1 MKKQKKAYLF
11 PAIVVA
17 KADSQPLL
25 AGSPITTAK
34 SWVKADYVGD
44 VSVWETS
51 TSSSSTTAS
60 GWSQSTYG
68 DSDTWN

>member
-1 MKKQKKAYLF
+1 MEKQKKMYLS
-11 PAIVVA
+11 PALVVA

-25 AGSPITTAK
+25 AGSPYVSAK

-44 VSVWETS
+44 ASEWTTS

-68 DSDTWN
+68 DSDVW